1 MAKIINISDKL
12 SKDKPKIKIGEKI
25 YPVNDSM
32 ATVLEFEELATL
44 GTSDSMMKAIELSL
58 GKEAMAELDMISM
71 SIGNFKVM
79 TTAILAAM
87 QDLTYDEA
95 EARFLRQEQKQ

>member
-12 SKDKPKIKIGEKI
+12 SKDKPKIKLGEKL
-25 YPVNDSM
+25 YVVNDSM

-58 GKEAMAELDMISM
+58 GKEAVEELDIKNM
-71 SIGNFKVM
+71 SISNFRVI

-87 QDLTYDEA
+87 QDLTYEEA
-95 EARFLRQEQKQ
+95 ESRFLRQEQKQ